1 MLCPLREFN
10 FFWAIVNFFKPL
22 TPLMTIWP
30 FVLMVPFI
38 WMLYSILQTSKM
50 ELFAERPFNY
60 SRKKLYLRW
69 LQREDWNEKGWGLLL
84 LRKPREITLS
94 WRRSLSYRNQC
105 IGLLCKSLDWFLYVR
120 TSVMKELRSNL
131 AKHINVQQPLETHY
145 SVRISVRI

>member
-10 FFWAIVNFFKPL
+10 FFWVIVNFFKPL
-22 TPLMTIWP
+22 TPLTTIWP

-105 IGLLCKSLDWFLYVR
+105 IGLLCKSLDWFLYD
-120 TSVMKELRSNL
+120 KDLRHERV
-131 AKHINVQQPLETHY
+131 KKQPCEAYKRPATTRDAL
-145 SVRISVRI
+145 